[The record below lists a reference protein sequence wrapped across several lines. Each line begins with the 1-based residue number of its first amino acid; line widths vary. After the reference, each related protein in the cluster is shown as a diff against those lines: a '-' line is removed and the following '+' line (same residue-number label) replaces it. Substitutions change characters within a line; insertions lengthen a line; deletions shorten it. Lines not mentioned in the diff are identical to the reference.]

1 MNLWI
6 LLAAVVAGSTLSL
19 LSVFLGAW
27 IMHKGSQSGTPFMSS
42 GKGGEVFRV
51 PFPEDTPD
59 FPEDTPEDKDRVVKR
74 TAEFLKN
81 LGGK

>member
-19 LSVFLGAW
+19 LSVLLGAW
-27 IMHKGSQSGTPFMSS
+27 ILHKGSQTGTPFMSS

-59 FPEDTPEDKDRVVKR
+59 FPEDTKDTSKLVKR
-74 TAEFLKN
+74 TAEFLKT
-81 LGGK
+81 LGGE

>member
-1 MNLWI
+1 MNIWI
-6 LLAAVVAGSTLSL
+6 LLTAVVAGSTLSL
-19 LSVFLGAW
+19 LSVFLGAY
-27 IMHKGSQSGTPFMSS
+27 IMHKGSQAGTPFMSP

-59 FPEDTPEDKDRVVKR
+59 FPEDAKDKEKLVSR

-81 LGGK
+81 IGGG

>member
-1 MNLWI
+1 MNIWI
-6 LLAAVVAGSTLSL
+6 LLVAVLSGSTLSL
-19 LSVFLGAW
+19 LSVLLGAW
-27 IMHKGSQSGTPFMSS
+27 IHHKGTQSGTPFISS

-51 PFPEDTPD
+51 PFPEDVPD
-59 FPEDTPEDKDRVVKR
+59 FPEDTKDTSKLVKR